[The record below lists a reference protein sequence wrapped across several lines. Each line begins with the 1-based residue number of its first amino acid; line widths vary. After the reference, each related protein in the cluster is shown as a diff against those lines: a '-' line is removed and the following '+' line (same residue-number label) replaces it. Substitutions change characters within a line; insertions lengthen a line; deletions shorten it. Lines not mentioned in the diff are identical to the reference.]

1 MSLTL
6 LWCLYCHLHTQSISC
21 PGVFSVSIVD
31 LNQAKSQVF
40 SKSYRP
46 KTNNVTLL
54 LFVRN
59 VWFIIVRGKIRTCS
73 TSKLGLFA
81 KLVYSV
87 KSLIILIR
95 SAVLRSIKGCWICL
109 VYLFR
114 FAFYLQFFY
123 WFILLTFR
131 LCTFFLVYIVCIHT
145 YMYLH
150 PPLVS

>member
-6 LWCLYCHLHTQSISC
+6 TLFWCHYCQLHTQSISC

-31 LNQAKSQVF
+31 LKQAKSQVF

-46 KTNNVTLL
+46 KSNDVTLL

-59 VWFIIVRGKIRTCS
+59 VWFIIVRGKIRICS

-87 KSLIILIR
+87 KSLTILIR
-95 SAVLRSIKGCWICL
+95 RPILRSITGCWICL
-109 VYLFR
+109 VYFFR

-123 WFILLTFR
+123 WFILLIFR
-131 LCTFFLVYIVCIHT
+131 LLTFFLVYIVCIHACI
-145 YMYLH
+145 YI
-150 PPLVS
+150 PL